1 MRGDAVAEFDAFGSD
16 VGWYATSVPELL
28 WRLEG
33 RGVIPASMLAIVR
46 ILAWAGVAVIAL
58 TIISARGW

>member
-1 MRGDAVAEFDAFGSD
+1 M
-16 VGWYATSVPELL
+16 
-28 WRLEG
+28 
-33 RGVIPASMLAIVR
+33 IPASMLAIVR